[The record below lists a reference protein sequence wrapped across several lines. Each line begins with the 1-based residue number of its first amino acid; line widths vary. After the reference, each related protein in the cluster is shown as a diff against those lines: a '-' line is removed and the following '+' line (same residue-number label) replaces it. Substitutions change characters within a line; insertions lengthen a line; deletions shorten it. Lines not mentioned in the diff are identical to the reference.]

1 MCTSI
6 KVNVSVIL
14 IKFMK
19 ANFNQSE
26 TITELIEGYKRN
38 NNIKKK
44 GLLVRYLHVCLCVCS
59 FKIKL

>member
-44 GLLVRYLHVCLCVCS
+44 GAVSEVSIYLPMCV
-59 FKIKL
+59 